1 MTDISIKKK
10 NEVYLEVDCEPHIKY
25 ELSEYFT
32 FEVPEAKFLKKN
44 PRYKYWDG
52 KIRLF
57 SPGNGQL
64 YNGLLHYLFE
74 WAQEREYTCK
84 LLDND
89 FYGKP
94 TDRDHD
100 ITHESVREYMKFLT
114 EGTPISPRDYQIDA
128 VFNSL
133 KNYRNIVLSPTG
145 SGKSFMI
152 YSLVRYFTAANL
164 KTLIIVPSISLVTQ
178 LFNDF
183 KDYGWNAEE
192 YCHQV
197 YAGVEKMSTMPVVI
211 TTWQSIHKLPKKCF
225 DSYTAVIGDE
235 CHTFKA
241 KSLTGIMTKLHEAK
255 YRIGFTGTLD
265 GTKTHRLVLEGLFGL
280 SNKVINTSEL
290 MKRGQLS
297 DLKIKILAL
306 RHETYRFATYQ
317 DEMEYIVT
325 HSKRNVFIKNL
336 VRDLSGNTLVLFN
349 YVEKH
354 GEPLFDLINNTIGDT
369 RKVFFVH
376 GGVEASEREEIRK
389 IAELNDNCVIIASYG
404 TFSTGINIKN
414 LHNIVFASP
423 SKSRI
428 RNLQSIGRVLRKG
441 ENKSKAVLYDIA
453 DDFSKGSYNNYTLNH
468 LKERI
473 KVYNEEQFNYEIIP
487 VNIKK

>member
-1 MTDISIKKK
+1 MSDIIINKK
-10 NEVYLEVDCEPHIKY
+10 NEVYLEVECEPHIKY

-32 FEVPEAKFLKKN
+32 FEVPDAKFMPQYKK
-44 PRYKYWDG
+44 KYWDG

-57 SPGNGQL
+57 SPANGQL
-64 YNGLLHYLFE
+64 YIGLLHYLTE
-74 WAQEREYTCK
+74 WAEERDYTYSYRE
-84 LLDND
+84 NQ
-89 FYGKP
+89 FYGQVTEKDP
-94 TDRDHD
+94 YILPAT
-100 ITHESVREYMKFLT
+100 VKEYLDYLT
-114 EGTPISPRDYQIDA
+114 EGTNISPRDYQYNA
-128 VFNSL
+128 VYKAL
-133 KNYRNIVLSPTG
+133 KNYRKIILSPTG

-152 YSLVRYFTAANL
+152 YSLVRYFTAAQL

-183 KDYGWNAEE
+183 KDYGWNPED
-192 YCHQV
+192 YCHKIYQGEAKV
-197 YAGVEKMSTMPVVI
+197 SDAPVVI
-211 TTWQSIHKLPKKCF
+211 TTWQSIYKLPKKYF

-241 KSLTGIMTKLHEAK
+241 KSLTSIMTKLHEAK

-280 SNKVINTSEL
+280 SDRVTSTADL
-290 MKRGQLS
+290 MNRDQLAQ
-297 DLKIKILAL
+297 LKIKILAL
-306 RHETYRFATYQ
+306 KHESCKFATYQ

-325 HSKRNVFIKNL
+325 HDKRNVFIKNL

-354 GEPLFDLINNTIGDT
+354 GEPLFEMINKNIGDT
-369 RKVFFVH
+369 KKVFFVH

-389 IAELNDNCVIIASYG
+389 LAEVNDNCVIIASYG

-414 LHNIVFASP
+414 LHNIIFASP

-441 ENKSKAVLYDIA
+441 DNKAQAVLYDIA
-453 DDFSKGSYNNYTLNH
+453 DDFSKGSYINYTLNH

>member
-1 MTDISIKKK
+1 MADITIQKR
-10 NEVYLEVDCEPHIKY
+10 NEVYLQLECEPHIKY

-32 FEVPEAKFLKKN
+32 FEVPDAKFMPQFKS
-44 PRYKYWDG
+44 RMWDG

-57 SPGNGQL
+57 SPSNGQL
-64 YNGLLHYLFE
+64 YIGLLSYLME
-74 WAQEREYTCK
+74 WAEEHDYTCTFE
-84 LLDND
+84 DNK

-94 TDRDHD
+94 NETNPY
-100 ITHESVREYMKFLT
+100 ISPEAIKEYMDYLT
-114 EGTPISPRDYQIDA
+114 TKIKPRDYQYDA
-128 VFNSL
+128 VYRAL
-133 KNYRNIVLSPTG
+133 KNYRRIILSPTG

-183 KDYGWNAEE
+183 VDYGWDAEN

-197 YAGVEKMSTMPVVI
+197 FAGEAKLSDMPVVI
-211 TTWQSIHKLPKKCF
+211 TTWQSVYKLPKKYF

-280 SNKVINTSEL
+280 SNKVTNTAEL

-297 DLKIKILAL
+297 DLKIKILVL
-306 RHETYRFATYQ
+306 RHENFKFGSYP
-317 DEMEYIVT
+317 DEMDYIVS
-325 HSKRNVFIKNL
+325 HEKRNRFIRNL
-336 VRDLSGNTLVLFN
+336 CRDLNGNSLLLFN

-354 GEPLFDLINNTIGDT
+354 GEPLYELINSTIGSE
-369 RKVFFVH
+369 RNVFFVH
-376 GGVEASEREEIRK
+376 GGVEAEEREKIRQLT
-389 IAELNDNCVIIASYG
+389 EQQNNCIIIASYG

-414 LHNIVFASP
+414 LHNIIFASP

-441 ENKSKAVLYDIA
+441 ENKSQAVLYDIA
-453 DDFSKGSYNNYTLNH
+453 DDFSKGNYSNYTLNH

-473 KVYNEEQFNYEIIP
+473 KIYNEENFNYEIIP

>member
-1 MTDISIKKK
+1 MSDIIISKK
-10 NEVYLEVDCEPHIKY
+10 NEVYLEVECEPHIKY

-32 FEVPEAKFLKKN
+32 FEVPDAKFMPQYKK
-44 PRYKYWDG
+44 KYWDG

-57 SPGNGQL
+57 SPANGQL
-64 YNGLLHYLFE
+64 YIGLLHYLTE
-74 WAQEREYTCK
+74 WAEERDYTYSYRE
-84 LLDND
+84 NQ
-89 FYGKP
+89 FYGQVTEKDP
-94 TDRDHD
+94 YILPATVKEYLDH
-100 ITHESVREYMKFLT
+100 LT
-114 EGTPISPRDYQIDA
+114 EGTNISPRDYQYNA
-128 VFNSL
+128 VYKAL
-133 KNYRNIVLSPTG
+133 KNYRKIILSPTG

-152 YSLVRYFTAANL
+152 YSLVRYFTAAQL

-183 KDYGWNAEE
+183 KDYGWNPED
-192 YCHQV
+192 YCHKIYQGEAKV
-197 YAGVEKMSTMPVVI
+197 SDAPVVI
-211 TTWQSIHKLPKKCF
+211 TTWQSIYKLPKKYF

-241 KSLTGIMTKLHEAK
+241 KSLTSIMTKLHEAK

-280 SNKVINTSEL
+280 SDRVTSTADL
-290 MKRGQLS
+290 MNRDQLAQ
-297 DLKIKILAL
+297 LKIKILAL
-306 RHETYRFATYQ
+306 KHESCKFATYQ

-325 HSKRNVFIKNL
+325 HDKRNVFIKNL

-354 GEPLFDLINNTIGDT
+354 GEPLFEMINKNIGDT
-369 RKVFFVH
+369 KKVFFVH

-389 IAELNDNCVIIASYG
+389 LAEVNDNCVIIASYG

-414 LHNIVFASP
+414 LHNIIFASP

-441 ENKSKAVLYDIA
+441 DNKAQAVLYDIA
-453 DDFSKGSYNNYTLNH
+453 DDFSKGSYINYTLNH

>member
-1 MTDISIKKK
+1 MSDIIIRKK
-10 NEVYLEVDCEPHIKY
+10 NEVYLLIDCEPHIKY

-32 FEVPEAKFLKKN
+32 FEVPDAKFMPQYKK
-44 PRYKYWDG
+44 KYWDG

-57 SPGNGQL
+57 SPANGEL
-64 YNGLLHYLFE
+64 YIGLLHYLIE
-74 WAQEREYTCK
+74 WAEERDYTYSYE
-84 LLDND
+84 DNE
-89 FYGKP
+89 FYGKVVEKDP
-94 TDRDHD
+94 YILPATVKEYLDH
-100 ITHESVREYMKFLT
+100 LT
-114 EGTPISPRDYQIDA
+114 EGSQIKPRDYQYNA
-128 VFNSL
+128 VYKAL
-133 KNYRNIVLSPTG
+133 KNYRKIILSPTG

-152 YSLVRYFTAANL
+152 YSLVRYFTAAQL

-178 LFNDF
+178 LFKDF
-183 KDYGWNAEE
+183 QDYGWNAED
-192 YCHQV
+192 YCHQIYQGEAKV
-197 YAGVEKMSTMPVVI
+197 SDAPVVI
-211 TTWQSIHKLPKKCF
+211 TTWQSIYKLPKKYF

-241 KSLTGIMTKLHEAK
+241 KSLTSIMTKLHEAK

-280 SNKVINTSEL
+280 SDRVTSTADL
-290 MKRGQLS
+290 MKRDQLTQ
-297 DLKIKILAL
+297 LKIKILAL
-306 RHETYRFATYQ
+306 KHESYKFANYQ

-325 HSKRNVFIKNL
+325 HGKRNTFIKNL
-336 VRDLSGNTLVLFN
+336 VSDLKGNTLVLFN

-354 GEPLFDLINNTIGDT
+354 GEPLFDLINNSIGDT
-369 RKVFFVH
+369 KKVFFVH
-376 GGVEASEREEIRK
+376 GGVEASEREEIRRL
-389 IAELNDNCVIIASYG
+389 AEVNDNCVIIASYG

-414 LHNIVFASP
+414 LHNIIFASP

-441 ENKSKAVLYDIA
+441 DNKAQAVLYDIA
-453 DDFSKGSYNNYTLNH
+453 DDFSRGSYINYTLNH
-468 LKERI
+468 LKEPI

>member
-1 MTDISIKKK
+1 MADITITKR
-10 NEVYLEVDCEPHIKY
+10 NEVYLQVDCEPHIKY

-32 FEVPEAKFLKKN
+32 FEVPDAKFMPQFKN
-44 PRYKYWDG
+44 RMWDG

-57 SPGNGQL
+57 SPANGQL
-64 YNGLLHYLFE
+64 YIGLLNYLIE
-74 WAQEREYTCK
+74 WAEEREYTYTSQY
-84 LLDND
+84 NE
-89 FYGKP
+89 FYGSP
-94 TDRDHD
+94 NERDAY
-100 ITHESVREYMKFLT
+100 ITPEVVKEYMDSLVTK
-114 EGTPISPRDYQIDA
+114 IKPRDYQYDA
-128 VFNSL
+128 VYKGL
-133 KNYRNIVLSPTG
+133 KNYRRIVLSPTG

-152 YSLVRYFTAANL
+152 YSLVRYFTASNM

-183 KDYGWNAEE
+183 IDYGWDAEN

-197 YAGVEKMSTMPVVI
+197 FAGEAKMSTAPVVI
-211 TTWQSIHKLPKKCF
+211 TTWQSIYKLPKKYF

-265 GTKTHRLVLEGLFGL
+265 GTKTHKLVLEGLFGP
-280 SNKVINTSEL
+280 SNRVTSTADL
-290 MKRGQLS
+290 MKRDQLTQ
-297 DLKIKILAL
+297 LKIKILAL
-306 RHETYRFATYQ
+306 KHESYKFANYQ

-325 HSKRNVFIKNL
+325 HDKRNVFIKNL
-336 VRDLSGNTLVLFN
+336 VRDLKGNTLVLFN

-354 GEPLFDLINNTIGDT
+354 GEPLFELINNSIGDT
-369 RKVFFVH
+369 KKVFFVH
-376 GGVEASEREEIRK
+376 GGVEASEREDIRQL
-389 IAELNDNCVIIASYG
+389 AELNDNCVIIASYG

-414 LHNIVFASP
+414 LHNIIFASP

-441 ENKSKAVLYDIA
+441 DNKSQAVLYDIA
-453 DDFSKGSYNNYTLNH
+453 DDFSRGNYTNYTLNH

>member
-1 MTDISIKKK
+1 MSDIIINKK
-10 NEVYLEVDCEPHIKY
+10 NEVYLEVECEPHIKY

-32 FEVPEAKFLKKN
+32 FEVPDAKFMPQYKK
-44 PRYKYWDG
+44 KFWDG

-57 SPGNGQL
+57 SPANGQL
-64 YNGLLHYLFE
+64 YIGLLHYLTE
-74 WAQEREYTCK
+74 WAEERDYTYSYK
-84 LLDND
+84 ENQ
-89 FYGKP
+89 FYGQVTEKDP
-94 TDRDHD
+94 YILPAT
-100 ITHESVREYMKFLT
+100 VKEYLDYLT
-114 EGTPISPRDYQIDA
+114 EGTNISPRDYQYNA
-128 VFNSL
+128 VYKAL
-133 KNYRNIVLSPTG
+133 KNYRKIILSPTG

-152 YSLVRYFTAANL
+152 YSLVRYFTAAHL

-178 LFNDF
+178 LFKDF
-183 KDYGWNAEE
+183 QDYGWNAED
-192 YCHQV
+192 YCHQIYQGEAKV
-197 YAGVEKMSTMPVVI
+197 SDAPVVI
-211 TTWQSIHKLPKKCF
+211 TTWQSIYKLPKKYF

-241 KSLTGIMTKLHEAK
+241 KSLTSIMTKLHEAK

-280 SNKVINTSEL
+280 SDRVTSTADL
-290 MKRGQLS
+290 MNRDQLAQ
-297 DLKIKILAL
+297 LKIKILAL
-306 RHETYRFATYQ
+306 RHESCKFATYQ
-317 DEMEYIVT
+317 DEMEYIVS
-325 HSKRNVFIKNL
+325 HDKRNVFIKNL

-354 GEPLFDLINNTIGDT
+354 GEPLFEMINKNIGDT
-369 RKVFFVH
+369 KKVFFVH

-389 IAELNDNCVIIASYG
+389 LAEVNDNCVIIASYG

-414 LHNIVFASP
+414 LHNIIFASP

-441 ENKSKAVLYDIA
+441 DNKAQAVLYDIA
-453 DDFSKGSYNNYTLNH
+453 DDFSKGSYINYTLNH

>member
-1 MTDISIKKK
+1 MSDIIINKK
-10 NEVYLEVDCEPHIKY
+10 NEVYLEVECEPHIKY

-32 FEVPEAKFLKKN
+32 FEVPDAKFMPQYKK
-44 PRYKYWDG
+44 KYWDG

-57 SPGNGQL
+57 SPANGQL
-64 YNGLLHYLFE
+64 YIGLLHYLTE
-74 WAQEREYTCK
+74 WAEERDYTYSYRE
-84 LLDND
+84 NQ
-89 FYGKP
+89 FYGQVTEKDP
-94 TDRDHD
+94 YILPAT
-100 ITHESVREYMKFLT
+100 VKEYLDYLT
-114 EGTPISPRDYQIDA
+114 EGTNISPRDYQYNA
-128 VFNSL
+128 VYKAL
-133 KNYRNIVLSPTG
+133 KNYRKIILSPTG
-145 SGKSFMI
+145 SGKSFRI
-152 YSLVRYFTAANL
+152 YSLVRYFTAAQL

-178 LFNDF
+178 LFKDF
-183 KDYGWNAEE
+183 QDYGWNAED
-192 YCHQV
+192 YCHQIYQGEAKV
-197 YAGVEKMSTMPVVI
+197 SDAPVVI
-211 TTWQSIHKLPKKCF
+211 TTWQSIYKLPKKYF

-241 KSLTGIMTKLHEAK
+241 KSLTSIMTKLHEAK

-280 SNKVINTSEL
+280 SDRVTSTADL
-290 MKRGQLS
+290 MKRDQLTQ
-297 DLKIKILAL
+297 LKIKILAL
-306 RHETYRFATYQ
+306 KHESYKFANYQ

-325 HSKRNVFIKNL
+325 HGKRNTFIKNL
-336 VRDLSGNTLVLFN
+336 VSDLKGNTLVLFN

-354 GEPLFDLINNTIGDT
+354 GEPLFDLINNSIGDT
-369 RKVFFVH
+369 KKVFFVH
-376 GGVEASEREEIRK
+376 GGVEASEREEIRRL
-389 IAELNDNCVIIASYG
+389 AEVNDNCVIIASYG

-414 LHNIVFASP
+414 LHNIIFASP

-441 ENKSKAVLYDIA
+441 DNKAQAVLYDIA
-453 DDFSKGSYNNYTLNH
+453 DDFSRGSYINYTLNH

>member
-1 MTDISIKKK
+1 MADITIQKR
-10 NEVYLEVDCEPHIKY
+10 NEVYLQLECEPHIKY

-32 FEVPEAKFLKKN
+32 FEVPDAKFMPQFKS
-44 PRYKYWDG
+44 RMWDG

-57 SPGNGQL
+57 SPSNGEL
-64 YNGLLHYLFE
+64 YIGLLSYLME
-74 WAQEREYTCK
+74 WAEEREYTCAFE
-84 LLDND
+84 DNK

-94 TDRDHD
+94 NETNPY
-100 ITHESVREYMKFLT
+100 ISPEAIKEYMDYLT
-114 EGTPISPRDYQIDA
+114 PKIKPRDYQYDA
-128 VFNSL
+128 VYRGL
-133 KNYRNIVLSPTG
+133 KNYRRIILSPTG

-164 KTLIIVPSISLVTQ
+164 KTLIIVPSISLVSQ

-183 KDYGWNAEE
+183 IDYGWDAEN
-192 YCHQV
+192 YCHRV
-197 YAGVEKMSTMPVVI
+197 FAGEAKLSDMPVVI
-211 TTWQSIHKLPKKCF
+211 TTWQSVYKLPKKYF

-241 KSLTGIMTKLHEAK
+241 KSLTSIMTKLHEAK

-280 SNKVINTSEL
+280 SNKVTNTAEL

-297 DLKIKILAL
+297 DLKIKILL
-306 RHETYRFATYQ
+306 LKHESFRFPNYQ
-317 DEMEYIVT
+317 DEMNYIVS
-325 HSKRNVFIKNL
+325 HQKRNVFTKNL
-336 VRDLSGNTLVLFN
+336 VRDLKGNTLVLFN

-354 GEPLFDLINNTIGDT
+354 GEPLYELINSTIGSE

-376 GGVEASEREEIRK
+376 GGVEAEEREQIRQLT
-389 IAELNDNCVIIASYG
+389 EQQNNCIIIASYG

-414 LHNIVFASP
+414 LHNIIFASP

-441 ENKSKAVLYDIA
+441 ENKSQAVLYDIA
-453 DDFSKGSYNNYTLNH
+453 DDFSKGNYNNYTLNH

-473 KVYNEEQFNYEIIP
+473 KIYNEENFNYEIIP

>member
-1 MTDISIKKK
+1 MSDIIINKK
-10 NEVYLEVDCEPHIKY
+10 NEVYLEVECEPHIKY

-32 FEVPEAKFLKKN
+32 FEVPDAKFMPQYKK
-44 PRYKYWDG
+44 KYWDG

-57 SPGNGQL
+57 SPANGQL
-64 YNGLLHYLFE
+64 YIGLLHYLTE
-74 WAQEREYTCK
+74 WAEERDYTYSYK
-84 LLDND
+84 ENQ
-89 FYGKP
+89 FYGQVTEKDP
-94 TDRDHD
+94 YILPAT
-100 ITHESVREYMKFLT
+100 VKEYLDYLT
-114 EGTPISPRDYQIDA
+114 EGTNISPRDYQYNA
-128 VFNSL
+128 VYKAL
-133 KNYRNIVLSPTG
+133 KNYRKIILSPTG

-152 YSLVRYFTAANL
+152 YSLVRYFTAAQL

-178 LFNDF
+178 LFKDF
-183 KDYGWNAEE
+183 QDYGWNAED
-192 YCHQV
+192 YCHQIYQGEAKV
-197 YAGVEKMSTMPVVI
+197 SDAPVVI
-211 TTWQSIHKLPKKCF
+211 TTWQSIYKLPKKYF

-241 KSLTGIMTKLHEAK
+241 KSLTSIMTKLHEAK

-280 SNKVINTSEL
+280 SDRVTSTADL
-290 MKRGQLS
+290 MNRDQLAQ
-297 DLKIKILAL
+297 LKIKILAL
-306 RHETYRFATYQ
+306 KHESCKFATYQ

-325 HSKRNVFIKNL
+325 HDKRNVFIKNL

-354 GEPLFDLINNTIGDT
+354 GEPLFEMINKNIGDT
-369 RKVFFVH
+369 KKVFFVH

-389 IAELNDNCVIIASYG
+389 LAEVNDNCVIIASYG

-414 LHNIVFASP
+414 LHNIIFASP

-441 ENKSKAVLYDIA
+441 DNKAQAVLYDIA
-453 DDFSKGSYNNYTLNH
+453 DDFSKGSYINYTLNH

>member
-1 MTDISIKKK
+1 MTDIVISKK
-10 NEVYLEVDCEPHIKY
+10 NEVYLQVNCEPHIKH

-32 FEVPEAKFLKKN
+32 FEVPDAKFMPQFKN
-44 PRYKYWDG
+44 RMWDG

-57 SPGNGQL
+57 SPGNGEI
-64 YNGLLHYLFE
+64 YAGLLPYIFE
-74 WAQEREYTCK
+74 WAEEREYTCSVVQ
-84 LLDND
+84 NPY
-89 FYGKP
+89 YGSP
-94 TDRDHD
+94 TDRDPD
-100 ITHESVREYMKFLT
+100 ILPATVKEYLDFLT
-114 EGTPISPRDYQIDA
+114 EGTGIKPRDYQYDA
-128 VFNSL
+128 VFKSL
-133 KNYRNIVLSPTG
+133 KHYRKIVLSPTG

-183 KDYGWNAEE
+183 VDYGWNAED
-192 YCHQV
+192 YCHKIYQGEAKV
-197 YAGVEKMSTMPVVI
+197 SDAPVVI
-211 TTWQSIHKLPKKCF
+211 TTWQSIYKLPKKYF

-241 KSLTGIMTKLHEAK
+241 KSLTSIMTKLHEAK

-265 GTKTHRLVLEGLFGL
+265 GTKTHKLVLEGLFGP
-280 SNKVINTSEL
+280 SDRVTSTADL
-290 MKRGQLS
+290 MKRDQLTQ
-297 DLKIKILAL
+297 LKIKILTL
-306 RHETYRFATYQ
+306 RHESCKFANYQ

-325 HSKRNVFIKNL
+325 HDKRNTFIKNL
-336 VRDLSGNTLVLFN
+336 VRDLQGNTLVLFN

-369 RKVFFVH
+369 KKVFFVH
-376 GGVEASEREEIRK
+376 GGVEASEREDIRQL
-389 IAELNDNCVIIASYG
+389 AEVNDNCVIIASYG

-414 LHNIVFASP
+414 LHNIIFASP

-441 ENKSKAVLYDIA
+441 DNKAQAVLYDIA
-453 DDFSKGSYNNYTLNH
+453 DDFSRGSYVNYTLNH

>member
-1 MTDISIKKK
+1 MADITIQKR
-10 NEVYLEVDCEPHIKY
+10 NEVYLQLDCEPHIKY

-32 FEVPEAKFLKKN
+32 FEVPDAKFMPQFKN
-44 PRYKYWDG
+44 RMWDG

-57 SPGNGQL
+57 SPSNGEL
-64 YNGLLHYLFE
+64 YIGLLSYLME
-74 WAQEREYTCK
+74 WAEEREYTCAFE
-84 LLDND
+84 DNK

-94 TDRDHD
+94 NETNPY
-100 ITHESVREYMKFLT
+100 ISPEAIKEYMDYLT
-114 EGTPISPRDYQIDA
+114 PKIKPRDYQYDA
-128 VFNSL
+128 VYRGL
-133 KNYRNIVLSPTG
+133 KNYRRIILSPTG

-152 YSLVRYFTAANL
+152 YSMVRYFTAANL
-164 KTLIIVPSISLVTQ
+164 KTLIIVPSISLVSQ

-183 KDYGWNAEE
+183 VDYGWDAEN
-192 YCHQV
+192 YCHRV
-197 YAGVEKMSTMPVVI
+197 FAGEAKLSDMPVVI
-211 TTWQSIHKLPKKCF
+211 TTWQSVYKLPKKYF

-241 KSLTGIMTKLHEAK
+241 KSLTSIMTKLHEAK

-280 SNKVINTSEL
+280 SNKVTNTAEL

-297 DLKIKILAL
+297 DLKIKILL
-306 RHETYRFATYQ
+306 LKHESFRFPNYQ
-317 DEMEYIVT
+317 DEMNYIVS
-325 HSKRNVFIKNL
+325 HQKRNVFTRNL
-336 VRDLSGNTLVLFN
+336 VRDLKGNTLVLFN

-354 GEPLFDLINNTIGDT
+354 GEPLYDLINSTIGSE

-376 GGVEASEREEIRK
+376 GGVEAEEREQIRQLT
-389 IAELNDNCVIIASYG
+389 EQQNNCIIIASYG

-414 LHNIVFASP
+414 LHNIIFASP

-441 ENKSKAVLYDIA
+441 ENKSQAVLYDIA
-453 DDFSKGSYNNYTLNH
+453 DDFSKGNYNNYTLNH

-473 KVYNEEQFNYEIIP
+473 KIYNEENFNYEIIP

>member
-1 MTDISIKKK
+1 MSDIIINKK
-10 NEVYLEVDCEPHIKY
+10 NEVYLEVECEPHIKY

-32 FEVPEAKFLKKN
+32 FEVPDAKFMPQYKK
-44 PRYKYWDG
+44 KYWDG

-57 SPGNGQL
+57 SPANGQL
-64 YNGLLHYLFE
+64 YIGLLHYLTE
-74 WAQEREYTCK
+74 WAEERDYTYSYK
-84 LLDND
+84 ENQ
-89 FYGKP
+89 FYGQVTEKDP
-94 TDRDHD
+94 YILPAT
-100 ITHESVREYMKFLT
+100 VKEYLDYLT
-114 EGTPISPRDYQIDA
+114 EGTNISPRDYQYNA
-128 VFNSL
+128 VYKAL
-133 KNYRNIVLSPTG
+133 KNYRKIILSPTG

-152 YSLVRYFTAANL
+152 YSLVRYFTAAQL

-183 KDYGWNAEE
+183 KDYGWNPED
-192 YCHQV
+192 YCHKIYQGEAKV
-197 YAGVEKMSTMPVVI
+197 SDAPVVI
-211 TTWQSIHKLPKKCF
+211 TTWQSIYKLPKKYF

-241 KSLTGIMTKLHEAK
+241 KSLTSIMTKLHEAK

-280 SNKVINTSEL
+280 SDRVTSTADL
-290 MKRGQLS
+290 MNRDQLAQ
-297 DLKIKILAL
+297 LKIKILAL
-306 RHETYRFATYQ
+306 KHESCKFATYQ

-325 HSKRNVFIKNL
+325 HDKRNVFIKNL

-354 GEPLFDLINNTIGDT
+354 GEPLFEMINKNIGDT
-369 RKVFFVH
+369 KKVFFVH

-389 IAELNDNCVIIASYG
+389 LAEVNDNCVIIASYG

-414 LHNIVFASP
+414 LHNIIFASP

-441 ENKSKAVLYDIA
+441 DNKAQAVLYDIA
-453 DDFSKGSYNNYTLNH
+453 DDFSKGSYINYTLNH

>member
-1 MTDISIKKK
+1 MADIVISKR
-10 NEVYLEVDCEPHIKY
+10 NEVYLQIDCEPYIKQ

-32 FEVPEAKFLKKN
+32 FEVPDAKFMPQFKN
-44 PRYKYWDG
+44 RMWDG

-64 YNGLLHYLFE
+64 YIGLLTYLFE
-74 WAQEREYTCK
+74 WADEREYTCS
-84 LLDND
+84 LQDNEY
-89 FYGKP
+89 YGKP
-94 TDRDHD
+94 ADRDPD
-100 ITHESVREYMKFLT
+100 ILPETVREYLNYLT
-114 EGTPISPRDYQIDA
+114 EGTAIKPRDYQYNA
-128 VFNSL
+128 VFKAL
-133 KNYRNIVLSPTG
+133 RNYRKIILSPTG

-152 YSLVRYFTAANL
+152 YALVRFFTAANL

-178 LFNDF
+178 LFKDF
-183 KDYGWNAEE
+183 EDYGWNPEE
-192 YCHQV
+192 YCHKIYQGEAKV
-197 YAGVEKMSTMPVVI
+197 SDAPVVI
-211 TTWQSIHKLPKKCF
+211 TTWQSIYKLPKKYF

-241 KSLTGIMTKLHEAK
+241 KSLTSIMTKLHEAK

-265 GTKTHRLVLEGLFGL
+265 GTKTHRLVLEGLFGV
-280 SNKVINTSEL
+280 SDRVTSTTEL
-290 MKRGQLS
+290 MQRDQLTQ
-297 DLKIKILAL
+297 LKIKILTL
-306 RHETYRFATYQ
+306 KHESYKFANYQ
-317 DEMEYIVT
+317 DEIEYIVT
-325 HSKRNVFIKNL
+325 HDKRNVFVKNL
-336 VRDLSGNTLVLFN
+336 VSDLQGNTLVLFN

-354 GEPLFDLINNTIGDT
+354 GEPLFEMINNSIGDT
-369 RKVFFVH
+369 KKVFFVH
-376 GGVEASEREEIRK
+376 GGVEASERENIRQL
-389 IAELNDNCVIIASYG
+389 AEVNDNCVIIASYG

-414 LHNIVFASP
+414 LHNIIFASP

-441 ENKSKAVLYDIA
+441 DNKSQAVLYDIA
-453 DDFSKGSYNNYTLNH
+453 DDFSRGSYINYTLNH

>member
-1 MTDISIKKK
+1 MADITIQKR
-10 NEVYLEVDCEPHIKY
+10 NEVYLQINCEPHIKY

-32 FEVPEAKFLKKN
+32 FEVPDAKFMPQFKN
-44 PRYKYWDG
+44 KLWDG

-57 SPGNGQL
+57 SPANGEL
-64 YNGLLHYLFE
+64 YIGLLSYLLE
-74 WAQEREYTCK
+74 WISDHDYTYE

-89 FYGKP
+89 YYGEPFEKDPLITPEGVKDYMDYLTDKIKP
-94 TDRDHD
+94 R
-100 ITHESVREYMKFLT
+100 S
-114 EGTPISPRDYQIDA
+114 YQYEA
-128 VFNSL
+128 VYKSL
-133 KNYRNIVLSPTG
+133 RHYRKIILSPTG

-164 KTLIIVPSISLVTQ
+164 KTLIIVPSISLVSQ

-183 KDYGWNAEE
+183 KDYGWDAENHC
-192 YCHQV
+192 YQIF
-197 YAGVEKMSTMPVVI
+197 AGETKVSDAPVVI
-211 TTWQSIHKLPKKCF
+211 TTWQSIYKLPKKYF

-241 KSLTGIMTKLHEAK
+241 KSLTSIMTKLHQAK

-265 GTKTHRLVLEGLFGL
+265 GTKTHRLVLEGLFGI
-280 SNKVINTSEL
+280 SDKVTNTSDL
-290 MKRGQLS
+290 MKKGQLT
-297 DLKIKILAL
+297 DLKIKILL
-306 RHETYRFATYQ
+306 LQHENIRFANYQ

-325 HSKRNVFIKNL
+325 HQKRNNFIKNL
-336 VRDLSGNTLVLFN
+336 VKDLSGNTLVLFN

-354 GEPLFDLINNTIGDT
+354 GYPLYDLINNHTGENK
-369 RKVFFVH
+369 KVFFVH
-376 GGVEASEREEIRK
+376 GGVEASEREEIRSL
-389 IAELNDNCVIIASYG
+389 AEVNDNCVIIASYG

-414 LHNIVFASP
+414 LHNIIFASP

-441 ENKSKAVLYDIA
+441 QNKAQAVLYDIA
-453 DDFSKGSYNNYTLNH
+453 DDFSKGNYNNYTLNH

-473 KVYNEEQFNYEIIP
+473 KIYNEEQFNYEIIP

>member
-1 MTDISIKKK
+1 MSDITIQKR
-10 NEVYLEVDCEPHIKY
+10 NEVYLQLECEPHIKY

-32 FEVPEAKFLKKN
+32 FEVPDAKFMPQFKN
-44 PRYKYWDG
+44 RMWDG

-57 SPGNGQL
+57 SPSNGEL
-64 YNGLLHYLFE
+64 YIGLLSYLME
-74 WAQEREYTCK
+74 WAEEREYTCTFD
-84 LLDND
+84 DNK

-94 TDRDHD
+94 NETNPY
-100 ITHESVREYMKFLT
+100 ISPEAIKEYMDYLT
-114 EGTPISPRDYQIDA
+114 TKIKPRDYQYDA
-128 VFNSL
+128 VYRAL
-133 KNYRNIVLSPTG
+133 KNYRRIILSPTG

-183 KDYGWNAEE
+183 VDYGWDAEN

-197 YAGVEKMSTMPVVI
+197 YAGEAKLSDMPVVI
-211 TTWQSIHKLPKKCF
+211 TTWQSVYKLPKKYF

-241 KSLTGIMTKLHEAK
+241 KSLTSIMTKLHEAK

-280 SNKVINTSEL
+280 SNKVTNTAEL

-297 DLKIKILAL
+297 DLKIKILVL
-306 RHETYRFATYQ
+306 KHENMRFSNYQ
-317 DEMEYIVT
+317 DEMDYIVS
-325 HSKRNVFIKNL
+325 HQKRNVFTRNL
-336 VRDLSGNTLVLFN
+336 VRDLKGNTLVLFN

-354 GEPLFDLINNTIGDT
+354 GEPLYDLINSTIGSE

-376 GGVEASEREEIRK
+376 GGVEAEEREQIRQLT
-389 IAELNDNCVIIASYG
+389 EQQNNCIIIASYG

-414 LHNIVFASP
+414 LHNIIFASP

-441 ENKSKAVLYDIA
+441 ENKSQAVLYDIA
-453 DDFSKGSYNNYTLNH
+453 DDFSKGNYNNYTLNH

-473 KVYNEEQFNYEIIP
+473 KIYNEENFNYEIIP

>member
-1 MTDISIKKK
+1 
-10 NEVYLEVDCEPHIKY
+10 
-25 ELSEYFT
+25 
-32 FEVPEAKFLKKN
+32 
-44 PRYKYWDG
+44 
-52 KIRLF
+52 
-57 SPGNGQL
+57 
-64 YNGLLHYLFE
+64 
-74 WAQEREYTCK
+74 
-84 LLDND
+84 
-89 FYGKP
+89 
-94 TDRDHD
+94 
-100 ITHESVREYMKFLT
+100 
-114 EGTPISPRDYQIDA
+114 
-128 VFNSL
+128 
-133 KNYRNIVLSPTG
+133 
-145 SGKSFMI
+145 MI

-183 KDYGWNAEE
+183 VDYGWDAEN

-197 YAGVEKMSTMPVVI
+197 YAGEAKLSDMPVVI
-211 TTWQSIHKLPKKCF
+211 TTWQSVYKLPKKYF

-241 KSLTGIMTKLHEAK
+241 KSLTSIMTKLHEAK

-280 SNKVINTSEL
+280 SNKVTNTAEL

-297 DLKIKILAL
+297 DLKIKILVL
-306 RHETYRFATYQ
+306 KHENMRFSNYQ
-317 DEMEYIVT
+317 DEMDYIVS
-325 HSKRNVFIKNL
+325 HQKRNVFTRNL
-336 VRDLSGNTLVLFN
+336 VRDLKGNTLVLFN

-354 GEPLFDLINNTIGDT
+354 GEPLYDLINSTIGSE

-376 GGVEASEREEIRK
+376 GGVEAEEREQIRQLT
-389 IAELNDNCVIIASYG
+389 EQQNNCIIIASYG

-414 LHNIVFASP
+414 LHNIIFASP

-441 ENKSKAVLYDIA
+441 ENKSQAVLYDIA
-453 DDFSKGSYNNYTLNH
+453 DDFSKGNYNNYTLNH

-473 KVYNEEQFNYEIIP
+473 KIYNEENFNYEIIP